1 MVQSGFLYILLNQ
14 SLGKLLKIG
23 KTTRSPD
30 ERAKEL
36 SAATGVPTAFFVAY
50 QEAVS
55 DCDAAERY
63 VHALLGQKGFRV
75 AENREFF
82 DVPLKDAI
90 LALQEASQIF
100 GVSAAPTN
108 LNTIDIVNSTDYENK
123 PAWEAVFDLAE
134 DAYYGTNTTLI
145 NYKEALRFY
154 KQAADLGAR
163 NAYARIA
170 EMYRDGEGVKEKIDL
185 AIEYYQRGVKAGD
198 IMCLPRLAGIYS
210 WHAPELE
217 EQCWSLFL
225 THIKEKIITEGVQ
238 GSWKELYGTHLL
250 SYLESCYRRN
260 VQVDDQ
266 IPFVEFKDVILQS
279 LEFSLELQRKFSL
292 EMPST
297 SSLVDEYY
305 QMREQDRRNRV
316 NYVKHH
322 IGLID
327 ISDKQVINSQ
337 IKGNRFT
344 SLIKRLLN
352 KT

>member
-1 MVQSGFLYILLNQ
+1 MVQSGFLYILVNQ
-14 SLGKLLKIG
+14 SFGKLLKIG
-23 KTTRSPD
+23 KTTRSPE

-36 SAATGVPTAFFVAY
+36 SSATGVPTSFFVAY

-100 GVSAAPTN
+100 GVSATPTS
-108 LNTIDIVNSTDYENK
+108 LNTIDIVNSTDYENQ

-134 DAYYGTNTTLI
+134 DAYYGTNNTLI
-145 NYKEALRFY
+145 NYKEALRLY

-163 NAYARIA
+163 DAYARVA
-170 EMYRDGEGVKEKIDL
+170 EMYSEGEGAKENIDL
-185 AIEYYQRGVKAGD
+185 AIEYYQKGVKAGD
-198 IMCLPRLAGIYS
+198 IMCLPRLANIYR
-210 WHAPELE
+210 WHAPDLE

-225 THIKEKIITEGVQ
+225 THIKGKIINEGVQ
-238 GSWKELYGTHLL
+238 GSWKELYGADLL
-250 SYLESCYRRN
+250 SYLEFCYRVN
-260 VQVDDQ
+260 VQVDDR
-266 IPFVEFKDVILQS
+266 IPFVEFKDEILQA
-279 LEFSLELQRKFSL
+279 LELRLQIEQEIKL
-292 EMPST
+292 KTQST
-297 SSLVDEYY
+297 SSWSNEYY
-305 QMREQDRRNRV
+305 QIREQDRYNQI

-327 ISDKQVINSQ
+327 ISDKQVTNSQ
-337 IKGNRFT
+337 VKGNRFT